1 MPETFSGFLAAGV
14 AIVGLGLALRVNR
27 NSGRATH
34 GVVILYGAG
43 VAGVAPASLILIE
56 LARQ

>member
-14 AIVGLGLALRVNR
+14 AIVGLGLALRINR
-27 NSGRATH
+27 NSSRAMH
-34 GVVILYGAG
+34 SVVTLYGAG
-43 VAGVAPASLILIE
+43 VICVALAASILLE